1 MPLYLVETINQFR
14 IRYVI
19 DCQSAE
25 HADDT
30 ITCDEAEEFS
40 QKHLGE
46 TILTTREITLEEFR
60 RMNKSLKK
68 NGDGYQ
74 YRPENG
80 SPWMGEKMIHKVNY
94 EV

>member
-14 IRYVI
+14 NRYVI

-30 ITCDEAEEFS
+30 ITCEEADEFS
-40 QKHLGE
+40 QLHLGE
-46 TILTTREITLEEFR
+46 TIVTTREITLDEFH
-60 RMNKSLKK
+60 RMNKSLNG
-68 NGDGYQ
+68 NGDGSRL
-74 YRPENG
+74 RPENG

>member
-68 NGDGYQ
+68 NGDGYH
-74 YRPENG
+74 YCPESG

>member
-14 IRYVI
+14 NRYVV

-30 ITCDEAEEFS
+30 ITCEEANEFS
-40 QKHLGE
+40 QMHLGE
-46 TILTTREITLEEFR
+46 TIVATREITLDEFH
-60 RMNKSLKK
+60 RMNKSLNG
-68 NGDGYQ
+68 NGDGSRF
-74 YRPENG
+74 RPENG